1 MGNKV
6 GEAIKETLRIRGITQ
21 VKLANMLDKSQSQMT
36 KYLSGENQMGINIV
50 IDIANLL
57 NMTLDELVGRTPPQT
72 SDITNQ
78 LNEPHTEYKKKP
90 KQSEIDKLRQDIT
103 SLQSDIKEIKEI
115 LQIKKE

>member
-6 GEAIKETLRIRGITQ
+6 GEAIKESIKGQGRSINSVAVGIGKPYSQ
-21 VKLANMLDKSQSQMT
+21 LAKWLNGK
-36 KYLSGENQMGINIV
+36 NQMGINIV

-72 SDITNQ
+72 SDIANQ
-78 LNEPHTEYKKKP
+78 LNEPHPEYKKTP